1 MSKYLQKM
9 RTIYL
14 NLLQIIIETWLTTF
28 IKGKHR
34 IKKETLLNKLNESK
48 RMPNNNPVR
57 SIIGKSAMRYHKNT
71 QPSEV
76 KISPQKIKENN
87 NKLDKNTNENKIRK

>member
-14 NLLQIIIETWLTTF
+14 NLLQIIIETRLTTF

-34 IKKETLLNKLNESK
+34 IKKETLFRDSK
-48 RMPNNNPVR
+48 REGWMD
-57 SIIGKSAMRYHKNT
+57 I
-71 QPSEV
+71 V
-76 KISPQKIKENN
+76 KYI
-87 NKLDKNTNENKIRK
+87 